1 MAHKKY
7 DLKGIRAL
15 DTVTF
20 TTVDIPSVEARTMH
34 QECKDFTVTLLF
46 SKEHKY
52 DCLQNL
58 RCVHLQHKTGTKL
71 DNYTHIGRKSANSVS
86 PGWDP
91 DDVKACKFECYENNA
106 VLQILVLAKITGYTV
121 DEYALYV
128 RVMCNHDK
136 PHCRYVDYYKA
147 PLDID
152 CPAYASTTKEP
163 ELTRMQ
169 IVPRT
174 SLATFMTEH
183 QKISEIANG
192 IMLTSRIEPSSYT
205 SETVIALMEDA
216 ASVPSKVNSVIAA
229 LKNFDPRVIKCEDFH
244 CESGKYIQVHPELI
258 SPPKYKTMDVY
269 IHVDGTTI
277 TTTPATTV
285 HNLVR
290 KSVGDTP
297 ARFCQSTLK
306 RFQLIPGCG
315 ATV

>member
-20 TTVDIPSVEARTMH
+20 TTGDVSSVEARTMH
-34 QECKDFTVTLLF
+34 QESKDFTVTLLF

-58 RCVHLQHKTGTKL
+58 RCVHLQRKTGTKL
-71 DNYTHIGRKSANSVS
+71 DNYTHIGRKSANSVL

-106 VLQILVLAKITGYTV
+106 VLQILVLAKITGNIV
-121 DEYALYV
+121 NEYALYV

-136 PHCRYVDYYKA
+136 THCRYVDYYKA

-169 IVPRT
+169 IVPQT
-174 SLATFMTEH
+174 SLATFMSER

-205 SETVIALMEDA
+205 SETVIALIEDA
-216 ASVPSKVNSVIAA
+216 AVNSVIAA
-229 LKNFDPRVIKCEDFH
+229 LQNFDPHTIKCEDFR
-244 CESGKYIQVHPELI
+244 CEPDKYIQVHPELI

-269 IHVDGTTI
+269 IHVDGTTKP
-277 TTTPATTV
+277 TTPLSTV

-290 KSVGDTP
+290 KSIGDIP